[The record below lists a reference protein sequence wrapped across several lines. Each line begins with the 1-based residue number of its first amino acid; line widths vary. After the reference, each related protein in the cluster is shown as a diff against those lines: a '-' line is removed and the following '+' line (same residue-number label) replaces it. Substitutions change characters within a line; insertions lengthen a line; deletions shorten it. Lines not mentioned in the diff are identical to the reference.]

1 MNRQQRRR
9 MERQVRLFKKKMDL
23 PTEKEME
30 QYIQEHINKQEFT
43 PVETIE
49 PISIDKLIHIT

>member
-1 MNRQQRRR
+1 